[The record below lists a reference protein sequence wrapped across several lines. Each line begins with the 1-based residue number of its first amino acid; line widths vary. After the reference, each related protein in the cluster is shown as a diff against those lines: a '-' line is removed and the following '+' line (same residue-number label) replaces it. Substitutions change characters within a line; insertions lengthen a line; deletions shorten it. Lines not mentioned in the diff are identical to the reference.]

1 MPGLVGGFGNYLLPI
16 HCGSP
21 DMAKLNLGSIYYKI
35 GAAKK
40 LVLSLNYSLLP
51 CTCRKIKGT
60 LAQKKHPLALMPDH
74 LPYAN
79 QMEAAEEKG
88 ILCMEGKQPIKEKG
102 EIDTPQAIQASQ
114 SQIEAKVQDPKYKKL
129 NSYLAGLFEGDG
141 HIWLPNLNMKKK
153 HNPRFCITFG
163 LKNEPLAKKI
173 LEKIE
178 YGRIRYKPKEN
189 ACVLIVSPV
198 KGLKKIIKL
207 INGELRTPK
216 IHQLHKLID

>member
-1 MPGLVGGFGNYLLPI
+1 
-16 HCGSP
+16 
-21 DMAKLNLGSIYYKI
+21 MAKLNLGSIYYKI
-35 GAAKK
+35 EAKISSIDK
-40 LVLSLNYSLLP
+40 LLP
-51 CTCRKIKGT
+51 LTKISLVAAGT
-60 LAQKKHPLALMPDH
+60 LAQKASAYHK
-74 LPYAN
+74 
-79 QMEAAEEKG
+79 
-88 ILCMEGKQPIKEKG
+88 EGLQRLDDIT
-102 EIDTPQAIQASQ
+102 TPQALQGSQ
-114 SQIEAKVQDPKYKKL
+114 GQIEAKVHDIKNKNL

-173 LEKIE
+173 LEIIE
-178 YGRIRYKPKEN
+178 YGHIRYKPKEN

>member
-1 MPGLVGGFGNYLLPI
+1 L
-16 HCGSP
+16 
-21 DMAKLNLGSIYYKI
+21 LNLKKSNQGQKNQAEAKI
-35 GAAKK
+35 
-40 LVLSLNYSLLP
+40 
-51 CTCRKIKGT
+51 TGT
-60 LAQKKHPLALMPDH
+60 LAQKQSRIIKSMEECLGESTTPL
-74 LPYAN
+74 
-79 QMEAAEEKG
+79 
-88 ILCMEGKQPIKEKG
+88 
-102 EIDTPQAIQASQ
+102 AIQALPG
-114 SQIEAKVQDPKYKKL
+114 QIEEKVQDQKNKKL

-141 HIWLPNLNMKKK
+141 HIWLPKLNMKKK

-178 YGRIRYKPKEN
+178 YGHIRYKPKEK
-189 ACVLIVSPV
+189 ACVLTVSPV

>member
-1 MPGLVGGFGNYLLPI
+1 MSRKKTSSILKLLPLTFYVQKN
-16 HCGSP
+16 HRYAS
-21 DMAKLNLGSIYYKI
+21 
-35 GAAKK
+35 
-40 LVLSLNYSLLP
+40 
-51 CTCRKIKGT
+51 
-60 LAQKKHPLALMPDH
+60 LAQKKHPLALRLYP
-74 LPYAN
+74 LSYGL
-79 QMEAAEEKG
+79 QLKVIGGKG
-88 ILCMEGKQPIKEKG
+88 IQSMEGKQPIQEIG
-102 EIDTPQAIQASQ
+102 ESDTLQAIQASP
-114 SQIEAKVQDPKYKKL
+114 SQIETKVQDPIYKKL

-141 HIWLPNLNMKKK
+141 HIWLPNLKIKMKKK

-173 LEKIE
+173 LEIIE
-178 YGRIRYKPKEN
+178 YGHIRYKPKEN

>member
-1 MPGLVGGFGNYLLPI
+1 MPGLVGGFGNYILPI

-21 DMAKLNLGSIYYKI
+21 DMAKLKLGSIYYKI
-35 GAAKK
+35 EAKTNSIDK
-40 LVLSLNYSLLP
+40 LLP
-51 CTCRKIKGT
+51 LTKIKGT
-60 LAQKKHPLALMPDH
+60 LAP
-74 LPYAN
+74 
-79 QMEAAEEKG
+79 
-88 ILCMEGKQPIKEKG
+88 KQPGLIKRLEECLG
-102 EIDTPQAIQASQ
+102 ESSTPQALSLPRQWPALHSQ
-114 SQIEAKVQDPKYKKL
+114 KEAKIQDKNYKNL

-173 LEKIE
+173 LDKIE
-178 YGRIRYKPKEN
+178 YGHIRYKPKEN